1 MEGRIH
7 FTVTQ
12 SVALTAV
19 LLLAFAASLGMA
31 FNVDAVVLSFSATN
45 FQAGLVATTEL
56 SGIAAGN
63 LLLGRLASRLNPHR
77 VYLLGALAIA
87 GFNLLSLFTGSV
99 WELLALRAP
108 AGFALGAVLSTVMAT
123 AARSAT
129 PELTFGVINSLVGVM
144 GLALAFVLPRALHAH
159 LLANE
164 VSPSFLDW
172 NELDGLYAVY
182 IVCALLALAFI
193 RGTPVPKPL
202 PPADPATVSPSKGVG
217 WLALV
222 GLGVMFFGHGT
233 LALFLVRVGRAIPL
247 EAEMIGYVL
256 MTGALVGIACPLLA
270 GWVGSRMAPGLPI
283 AVIVAIL
290 LVTGVSLSNIGTVPA
305 FFIATPLFAALP
317 TAVMPIMLGVLSRFD
332 PSGGLAASHPAFI
345 MIAGAIAPFA
355 GGFISDASGGFA
367 ANGWFA
373 AACIFVGALL
383 CRPVMSQARR

>member
-7 FTVTQ
+7 FTAMQ
-12 SVALTAV
+12 SVSLTAV

-45 FQAGLVATTEL
+45 FQAGLVASTEL

-63 LLLGRLASRLNPHR
+63 LLFGRLATRLNARR
-77 VYLLGALAIA
+77 VYLFGALAIA
-87 GFNLLSLFTGSV
+87 GFNFLSLFTNSV

-144 GLALAFVLPRALHAH
+144 GLTLAFVLPRALHAH

-182 IVCALLALAFI
+182 ILCSLLALAFI

-202 PPADPATVSPSKGVG
+202 PPADPAAGSPSKGVG
-217 WLALV
+217 WLALL

-233 LALFLVRVGRAIPL
+233 LALFLVRVGREIPL
-247 EAEMIGYVL
+247 DAETIGYVL
-256 MTGALVGIACPLLA
+256 MAGALVGIACPLLA

-290 LVTGVSLSNIGTVPA
+290 LVTGVSLSNVGTVPA
-305 FFIATPLFAALP
+305 FFIATPVFAALP
-317 TAVMPIMLGVLSRFD
+317 TAVMPIMLGVLARFD

-345 MIAGAIAPFA
+345 MIAGAVAPFA

-373 AACIFVGALL
+373 AACIFAGALL

>member
-247 EAEMIGYVL
+247 EAETIGYVL

-383 CRPVMSQARR
+383 CRPVMSQALR

>member
-182 IVCALLALAFI
+182 ILCALLALAFI

-247 EAEMIGYVL
+247 EAETIGYVL

-355 GGFISDASGGFA
+355 GGFISDASGSFA

>member
-247 EAEMIGYVL
+247 EAETIGYVL